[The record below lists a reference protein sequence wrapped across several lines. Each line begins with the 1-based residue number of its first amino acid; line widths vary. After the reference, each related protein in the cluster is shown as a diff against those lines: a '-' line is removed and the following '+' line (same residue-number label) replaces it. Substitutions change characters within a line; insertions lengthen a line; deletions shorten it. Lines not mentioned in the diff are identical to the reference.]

1 MDKNNHS
8 AGSTHNAHQS
18 LEQLIEISNQQ
29 TEQIKKLLDITTE
42 LRIKDDVNHLVFLA
56 LFNKLLVKNDK
67 KIIYQILYESLDH
80 AIENDEFNLRARHIN
95 YLNQLFANNE
105 TEIS

>member
-1 MDKNNHS
+1 MDKNNQS
-8 AGSTHNAHQS
+8 TGSAHQS
-18 LEQLIEISNQQ
+18 LEQLMEISSQQ

-67 KIIYQILYESLDH
+67 EIIYKLLYESLNH
-80 AIENDEFNLRARHIN
+80 AIENDEFNLRERHIN
-95 YLNQLFANNE
+95 YLNQLFANNI
-105 TEIS
+105 TEVA